1 MRCGSDGQKGLVLV
15 PLLVALC
22 APFVATASPAGA
34 EEGGAYTEQ
43 RAVDRA
49 AAQAPLLHALAARV
63 RAAERG
69 VESAGGLPPPM
80 VRMTVS
86 EIAYSEHHQ
95 KQPTAWVM
103 VEQPVPLGGQIQ
115 APQALARSQVAL
127 VQADGPAQLGEVAYA
142 ARLAF
147 GAWRSAVQRRAVL
160 RHHLADAEAI
170 EAVLVRSLGGGRPV
184 SSLRLAQAQ
193 ADAEGLRV
201 ELAAL
206 EAGLPGLQQQLVQWT
221 GESLDSLGQPSLA
234 LPAAPSQTIAWD
246 DHPAMLKL
254 ASQQRVL
261 QARAK
266 AETAAAGWTMTPGL
280 GIMTMDEMP
289 WGLMVS
295 LALRPGDWPDR
306 KRSEA
311 KVAATHGE
319 AGALMPMR
327 KDKLLRLRAA
337 LAQADS
343 ELKQLLV
350 RRQSLVERVIP
361 ALRRAVQAALPGLAS
376 GAVTVADILE
386 AEHRLLAYDLQLVD
400 LESSWL
406 QARARRIRLETAEV
420 DGMAVTTG
428 GGGSGMGT
436 SSADTGSQ
444 MSH

>member
-1 MRCGSDGQKGLVLV
+1 MTRESVLQKAAKLVTFQVLLGLVL
-15 PLLVALC
+15 LGALGRGW
-22 APFVATASPAGA
+22 AQQPAV
-34 EEGGAYTEQ
+34 YTEQ

-49 AAQAPLLHALAARV
+49 VGRAPLLHALAAKV
-63 RAAERG
+63 RAAERN
-69 VESAGGLPPPM
+69 VDSAGGLPPPM

-103 VEQPVPLGGQIQ
+103 VEQPVPLGGQLQ
-115 APQALARSQVAL
+115 APQVLARSQVAL
-127 VQADGPAQLGEVAYA
+127 AQADTPAQTGEVAYA

-147 GAWRSAVQRRAVL
+147 GAWRSAVQRRGVL

-206 EAGLPGLQQQLVQWT
+206 DAGLPGLVQQLAQWT
-221 GESLDSLGQPSLA
+221 GESVEDLGQPSLE
-234 LPAAPSQTIAWD
+234 LPAAPTHTIEWET
-246 DHPAMLKL
+246 HPSMLKL

-266 AETAAAGWTMTPGL
+266 AETAAAGWTVTPGL

-306 KRSEA
+306 QRSEA
-311 KVAATHGE
+311 KVAATKGE
-319 AGALMPMR
+319 SSALMPMR
-327 KDKLLRLRAA
+327 QDKILRMRAA

-343 ELKQLLV
+343 ELHQLQV

-376 GAVTVADILE
+376 GTVTVADILE
-386 AEHRLLAYDLQLVD
+386 AEHRLLSYDLQLVD
-400 LESSWL
+400 LEGSWL
-406 QARARRIRLETAEV
+406 QARARRIRLETAET
-420 DGMAVTTG
+420 DGMAVATG
-428 GGGSGMGT
+428 GGGSSMGT
-436 SSADTGSQ
+436 SAADTGSQ